1 MFNSFHLGYLFA
13 DMMKRNRFGVGGRST
28 PPCNSSKVDDCSSY
42 NNGDQ
47 NGYTERD
54 CNGSYMIDE
63 DGKKYNCHFYRAG
76 GRGCEKKDECSCSTS
91 SLHRES
97 IRTGAHGEYHWAPW
111 SEECCPG
118 YQINL
123 QSCHYDYDIGHGGDS
138 ETCRCEK
145 ISSE

>member
-1 MFNSFHLGYLFA
+1 
-13 DMMKRNRFGVGGRST
+13 
-28 PPCNSSKVDDCSSY
+28 
-42 NNGDQ
+42 
-47 NGYTERD
+47 
-54 CNGSYMIDE
+54 MIDN

-91 SLHRES
+91 SLHRDL
-97 IRTGAHGEYHWAPW
+97 IGARGVFHWTPW

-118 YQINL
+118 YQKNL
-123 QSCHYDYDIGHGGDS
+123 QSCKYDYNSSGDS